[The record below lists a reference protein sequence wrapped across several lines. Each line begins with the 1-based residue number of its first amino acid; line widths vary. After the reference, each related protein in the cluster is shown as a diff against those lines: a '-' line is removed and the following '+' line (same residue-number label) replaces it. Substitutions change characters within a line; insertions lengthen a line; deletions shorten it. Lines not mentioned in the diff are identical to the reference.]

1 MSKTLSKLGVVVA
14 ASAVGLAAFTTGA
27 FTKELKLAHFVPAR
41 HHIDAKV
48 FRPMTKELAKIS
60 GGKLTIKI
68 FPGGALGRG
77 PREQFKR
84 AINRVADLT
93 FGLQGYTSK
102 QFPRTLLAELPNI
115 GTSPQDMTKRMWK
128 ALPTIQADYK
138 DVKILGVW
146 MTDATILISKG
157 KPITKMSD
165 LKGLKIRTPSALAG
179 GLLKKWG
186 AIPVPM
192 PAPKIY
198 QAFQTGIVDAVFIGA
213 SAVRSFKL
221 QEVGKYY
228 TFGLPATYTA
238 QFLVM
243 NKDAYNELS
252 AAEKK
257 QLASV
262 TGQKLS
268 LVGASEYA
276 KAGVSSE
283 GFITKSGGKI
293 VKISAAEAKKFS
305 SAADAYVLEV
315 IAAREKAGIKAKS
328 IVGALKGK
336 M

>member
-1 MSKTLSKLGVVVA
+1 MSKTITRL
-14 ASAVGLAAFTTGA
+14 GLAAAVASAGVMAPGA
-27 FTKELKLAHFVPAR
+27 MAVAKELKFAHFVPAR
-41 HHIDAKV
+41 HHIDSKV
-48 FRPMTKELAKIS
+48 VRPMSVELAKLS

-68 FPGGALGRG
+68 FPGGALGAG

-84 AINRVADLT
+84 AINRVADIT

-115 GTSPQDMTKRMWK
+115 GSSPQDMTKRMWK
-128 ALPTIQADYK
+128 ALPQIQADYK
-138 DVKILGVW
+138 DVKILGLW
-146 MTDATILISKG
+146 MTDFTVLVSKN
-157 KPITKMSD
+157 KPITKLSD

-198 QAFQTGIVDAVFIGA
+198 QAFQTGIVDAVFIGG
-213 SAVRSFKL
+213 SGIRSFKL

-228 TFGLPATYTA
+228 TTGLPQTFTS

-243 NKDAYNELS
+243 NKDSYKELS
-252 AAEKK
+252 AGEKK
-257 QLASV
+257 QLDSL
-262 TGQKLS
+262 TGLKIS
-268 LVGASEYA
+268 LAGATAYE
-276 KAGVSSE
+276 KAGVSTMKFVE
-283 GFITKSGGKI
+283 KGGGKI
-293 VKISAAEAKKFS
+293 VKLSADEAKKFS
-305 SAADAYVLEV
+305 TAADAYVGEV
-315 IAAREKAGIKAKS
+315 IAAREKAGIKAKA